1 MVALVDETA
10 VSSSVAPT
18 PDNPE
23 PSPTKLDAVTIP
35 AVILPFAKIVAAVPT
50 LTHLLQW

>member
-1 MVALVDETA
+1 MVALVEETA

-23 PSPTKLDAVTIP
+23 PSPTKLVAVTIP
-35 AVILPFAKIVAAVPT
+35 AAILPLAKIVAAVPT
-50 LTHLLQW
+50 